1 MGGSLKT
8 YFCFKGGR
16 SCWLARLAKLF
27 NKPMDIPGREGQNS
41 LEHEALLEGVNR
53 EPPLG
58 GRGPDDSPTQSLIGT
73 VEDGWLTI
81 LC

>member
-1 MGGSLKT
+1 
-8 YFCFKGGR
+8 
-16 SCWLARLAKLF
+16 
-27 NKPMDIPGREGQNS
+27 MDIPGREGQDS

-58 GRGPDDSPTQSLIGT
+58 GRGPDDSPMQSLIGT

>member
-8 YFCFKGGR
+8 YFCFTGGR
-16 SCWLARLAKLF
+16 SWWLARPAKLF

-58 GRGPDDSPTQSLIGT
+58 GRGPDDSTTQSLIGT